1 MKPDD
6 LVTLCPDR
14 PVAGGRMLARHEG
27 LVVLVSGAIPGER
40 IRARIDRVERSLAF
54 ASVADILDPHPAR
67 RTPAYDP
74 RCGGA
79 AYAHIA
85 YPHQLAL
92 KGQVV
97 EDALR
102 RMARIE
108 PGGGVAV
115 AASPERGYRMRARL
129 HLRRGTAGF
138 FLEGT
143 HRLCDAMTTGQLI
156 DSAGPPLRSL
166 VDALRA
172 AGQRGDADIEVSE
185 NIAGDQR
192 ALHVELERGAS
203 LDARASWPGIDG
215 VTGLSWSGLDSRQVR
230 VVSGDPVV
238 VDQLDLG
245 PGDRRPVRLQR
256 HVRAFFQA
264 NRYLLADLVRRLVGA
279 CPDGPVVDLYAG
291 VGLFG
296 VALAASGRAVAAV
309 EGHPA
314 SAADLRANAA
324 PYAGLIDVREMSV
337 EAFLTARPGRPRTVI
352 VDPPRTGMTPAAV
365 AGVTA
370 LGAERLV
377 FVSCDV
383 ATFGRDVR
391 RFLDAGYALDHV
403 EAFDLFPN
411 TAHVEVLGVL
421 TRPAHGARS

>member
-1 MKPDD
+1 
-6 LVTLCPDR
+6 
-14 PVAGGRMLARHEG
+14 MLARCDG

-40 IRARIDRVERSLAF
+40 IRARIDRVERSLGF
-54 ASVADILDPHPAR
+54 ASAAEVIEPHPAR
-67 RTPAYDP
+67 RTPGYDP

-85 YPHQLAL
+85 YAHQLVL

-102 RMARIE
+102 RIARIE
-108 PGGGVAV
+108 PRGGVSV

-129 HLRRGTAGF
+129 HLRRGAAGF

-143 HRLCDAMTTGQLI
+143 HRLCDAMMTGQLM
-156 DSAGPPLRSL
+156 DAAGPPLHGV
-166 VDALRA
+166 VDALHRA
-172 AGQRGDADIEVSE
+172 GLSGDADAELSE

-192 ALHVELERGAS
+192 AFHIELERGAS
-203 LDARASWPGIDG
+203 LNARASWPLIDG
-215 VTGLSWSGLDSRQVR
+215 ITGLSWSGLDSRHVR
-230 VVSGDPVV
+230 VVSGDPRV
-238 VDQLDLG
+238 VDVLDLDLG
-245 PGDRRPVRLQR
+245 AGDRRPVRLQR

-264 NRYLLADLVRRLVGA
+264 NRFLLSDLVRRVVA
-279 CPDGPVVDLYAG
+279 VCPDGPIVDLYAG

-296 VALAASGRAVAAV
+296 VVLAAAGRAVVAV
-309 EGHPA
+309 EGHDA

-324 PYAGLIDVREMSV
+324 PYEGLIDVRERSV
-337 EAFLTARPGRPRTVI
+337 EAFLEAPAGCPRTVI
-352 VDPPRTGMTPAAV
+352 VDPPRTGMTVDAV

-377 FVSCDV
+377 FVSCDA
-383 ATFGRDVR
+383 ATFARDVR
-391 RFLDAGYALDHV
+391 RFLDAGYRLDHV

-411 TAHVEVLGVL
+411 TAHVEMLGVL
-421 TRPAHGARS
+421 TRPTHVGAAEPSAR